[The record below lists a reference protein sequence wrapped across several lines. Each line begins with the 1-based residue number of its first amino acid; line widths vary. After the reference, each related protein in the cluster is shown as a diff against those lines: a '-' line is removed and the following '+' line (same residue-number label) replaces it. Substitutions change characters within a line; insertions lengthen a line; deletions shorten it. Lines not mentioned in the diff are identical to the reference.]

1 MPSSDAVKIAAV
13 SDVHYA
19 RTSQGTLVPLFTEI
33 AARADVLVIPGDL
46 TDYGLPD
53 EARVLARDL
62 TAAVKIP
69 IVAVLGN
76 HDYESDRAD
85 EVKQILVDAGVHM
98 LDGDAVEIH
107 GVGFAGVKGFAG
119 GFGRGALGPWG
130 ERAIKLFVQE
140 ALNEALKLE
149 SALARLHTTHRIAV
163 LHYAPI
169 RETVEGEPVEIHPW
183 LGCSRL
189 EEPISRL
196 GVSAVVHGH
205 AHKGAPE
212 GKTSTG
218 IPVYNVSMHV
228 LEANFPDKPPYRMI
242 EVPRAAA
249 PSEPAH
255 PPRRR
260 AEDKEPPATRLGEAQ
275 GTKNPAAR

>member
-1 MPSSDAVKIAAV
+1 MPTNETVKVAAV
-13 SDVHYA
+13 SDVHYSA
-19 RTSQGTLVPLFTEI
+19 SSQGTLIPLFTEI

-46 TDYGLPD
+46 TDYGLAE

-76 HDYESDRAD
+76 HDYESDQVD
-85 EVKQILVDAGVHM
+85 EVRHILISAGVHL

-130 ERAIKLFVQE
+130 EQAIKLFVQE
-140 ALNEALKLE
+140 ALDEALKLE
-149 SALARLHTTHRIAV
+149 SALARLETTYRLAV

-183 LGCSRL
+183 LGSSRL
-189 EEPISRL
+189 EEPLSRL
-196 GVSAVVHGH
+196 GVDAVVHGH

-218 IPVYNVSMHV
+218 IPVYNVSMQV
-228 LEANFPDKPPYRMI
+228 LTAHYPGKPPYRII
-242 EVPRAAA
+242 EVPRASGA
-249 PSEPAH
+249 PNPVVT
-255 PPRRR
+255 PRRR
-260 AEDKEPPATRLGEAQ
+260 AADREPPVVRIGES
-275 GTKNPAAR
+275 